1 MSSSSHTT
9 VVTGASSGIGS
20 ATAQLLAERGH
31 RVVLLGRNRDALAS
45 LKESLAGV
53 AAGAHH
59 VLVCDVTIPEQVSAA
74 VTSAHKLVGVAD
86 GLVNAAGICIPG
98 PLDTVTPESWM
109 ATLQTNLT
117 GTFLVSQ
124 AIARLM
130 RTEHV
135 TGSILNLGSEA
146 SLIGMPHYT
155 AYCASK
161 AGVVGLTRAMAAELA
176 PDIRVNALCPGP
188 VDTPMLRAE
197 LAMTGDATAAWAAEM
212 ARVPLHKVATA
223 HEIADAAAWLLGA
236 ANATGSV
243 VSLDGGTTG
252 AFTGATGS

>member
-1 MSSSSHTT
+1 MTPSPHTT
-9 VVTGASSGIGS
+9 VITGASSGIGA
-20 ATAQLLAERGH
+20 ATAMLLADRGH
-31 RVVLLGRNRDALAS
+31 RVVLIGRKREALSTLKDALPAVDS
-45 LKESLAGV
+45 GT
-53 AAGAHH
+53 HH
-59 VLVCDVTIPEQVSAA
+59 ALVCDVTVPEQVTAA
-74 VTSAHKLVGVAD
+74 RVSLVELVGVPD
-86 GLVNAAGICIPG
+86 GLVNAAGICIPSA
-98 PLDTVTPESWM
+98 LDILTPENWM

-124 AIARLM
+124 AVAGLM
-130 RTEHV
+130 RTARV

-146 SLIGMPHYT
+146 SIIGMPHYA

-161 AGVVGLTRAMAAELA
+161 AGVIGLTRAMAAELA
-176 PDIRVNALCPGP
+176 PDIRVNVLCPGP

-197 LAMTGDATAAWAAEM
+197 HAMSGDAAAALDAEL

-223 HEIADAAAWLLGA
+223 HEIAESVAWLLGN

-252 AFTGATGS
+252 AFNAATGP